1 MKPNIDWYDRPQYFD
16 MVFRDETAAE
26 VRFFGEAFERFVDGP
41 VKRLYEPGC
50 GSGRLV
56 AAMAAK
62 DYDLVALDN
71 NEAMLAY
78 LRKRLK
84 RRGTSASPEK
94 SASPTASSNRS
105 PCELING
112 DMTRHVCRPPVDA
125 AFCTFNTFRH
135 LLEENSVLEHL
146 RCVAASLRTG
156 GIYLLGFHCI
166 PLDADPECTERWT
179 ATHGGT
185 KVSVTLKV
193 VEFERRRRRETL
205 RVSIK
210 ATKRSGQVERVRSEF
225 PLRLYTPKQAK
236 ALLAQVDDVFE
247 LAGVYDFDYDLSE
260 PRKIDEDLT
269 DAVFILRKR

>member
-1 MKPNIDWYDRPQYFD
+1 MKSNIDWYDRPQYFD

-26 VRFFGEAFERFVDGP
+26 VRFFGQAFERFVDGP
-41 VKRLYEPGC
+41 VERLYEPGC

-62 DYDLVALDN
+62 GYNLVALDT
-71 NEAMLAY
+71 NEAMLSY
-78 LRKRLK
+78 LKKRLK
-84 RRGTSASPEK
+84 RRGT
-94 SASPTASSNRS
+94 PTKPGTSSRVQ
-105 PCELING
+105 CELISG

-135 LLEENSVLEHL
+135 LLRENSALEHL

-156 GIYLLGFHCI
+156 GIYILGFHCI

-193 VEFERRRRRETL
+193 VGFERRQRRERL

-236 ALLAQVDDVFE
+236 ALLAQVDDIFE